1 LTPSTV
7 GRAGHQLGPHLSLVT
22 ENKLSLYYSLNN
34 ERAIVADIVVAAP
47 EGMPMIFAGSGAD
60 ELVSLLASK

>member
-34 ERAIVADIVVAAP
+34 ERVVADIVVAAP